1 MSSLR
6 RPSIRRRVILS
17 GLVWGVLTLSVAA
30 VVLVGLFRSHI
41 ERQAAVELDG
51 HLLQLIALA
60 KMEPERVVLTG
71 TLADPRYTLP
81 VSGWVWQIRDGQ
93 NILLQSASLGPIDV
107 GSAPLSPPIETA
119 ATFQGPLDQSLF
131 GFAFDLTPRGA
142 DATLTFAIARP
153 QQELSEALAQFRRQ
167 VCVLLGLLGV
177 GQVLT
182 VLWLTR
188 VTLTP
193 LDHLRRQ
200 VTAMRDGTSAPP
212 AQNAPLELEP
222 IAEELGA
229 LEQHVTRLIE
239 QGRGRAADLAHAIK
253 TPLAVLRQLHAGD
266 PRPGLQDQLKSQT
279 ARVDAALER
288 HLATA
293 QTAGRARVAI
303 AVAPIL
309 ADLEFAL
316 QTAFA
321 HRNIQC
327 DISVDPE
334 IAVRCEENDAYE
346 ILGNVFENAFKNSST
361 RIVIRAEV
369 TQQGTTIMIED
380 DGPGVSPDMIQRIL
394 QRGVRLDQTVEGQ
407 GIGLSITQD
416 LLDTYRGSLTLDVSA
431 LGGLQAMVVLPSAQT
446 ASS

>member
-1 MSSLR
+1 MLSRR

-17 GLVWGVLTLSVAA
+17 GLVWGILTLSIAA
-30 VVLVGLFRSHI
+30 VVLSGFFRSHI

-51 HLLQLIALA
+51 HLLQLIALT
-60 KMEPERVVLTG
+60 KVEPDRVDLTG
-71 TLADPRYTLP
+71 ALADPRYMLP
-81 VSGWVWQIRDGQ
+81 VSGWVWQIRDDQ
-93 NILLQSASLGPIDV
+93 SILLQSVSLGPIDL
-107 GSAPLSPPIETA
+107 GSALLSAPVEAA
-119 ATFQGPLDQSLF
+119 ATFKGPFGQSLF
-131 GFAFDLTPRGA
+131 GFALDLTPRGA
-142 DATLTFAIARP
+142 DAALTFAIARP
-153 QQELSEALAQFRRQ
+153 QQELSEALAQFRRL
-167 VCVLLGLLGV
+167 VWVLLGLLGV

-193 LDHLRRQ
+193 LDHFRRQ
-200 VTAMRDGTSAPP
+200 VTAMRDGKPAPP
-212 AQNAPLELEP
+212 AQNSPLELEP

-229 LEQHVTRLIE
+229 LEQHVTRLID

-266 PRPGLQDQLKSQT
+266 PRPGLQVQLKSQT

-288 HLATA
+288 HLAKA

-303 AVAPIL
+303 TVAPIL

-316 QTAFA
+316 KTAFA
-321 HRNIQC
+321 DRNIQS

-361 RIVIRAEV
+361 RIVIHAEV
-369 TQQGTTIMIED
+369 TEQGTAIMIED
-380 DGPGVSPDMIQRIL
+380 DGPGVSPDMIQSIL
-394 QRGVRLDQTVEGQ
+394 QRGVRLDQTVDGQ

-416 LLDTYRGSLTLDVSA
+416 LLDTYRGSLTLDVSS
-431 LGGLQAMVVLPSAQT
+431 LGGLQAMVVLPSAQM
-446 ASS
+446 APS